1 MLISTKGRYALRMMI
16 FLAQQA
22 GEAPISLKEVSK
34 HEGISM
40 KYLEQ
45 VARPLADAGL
55 VRSVRGKNGGYTLA
69 CSPKLI
75 SAGEV
80 LRAAEGSTA
89 PVSCLESGQ
98 NCPRAGTCT
107 TIEFWRGLDQAI
119 DDYVSGVTLADLAK

>member
-16 FLAQQA
+16 FLAAQA
-22 GEAPISLKEVSK
+22 KEAPVSLKEVSE

-55 VRSVRGKNGGYTLA
+55 IRSARGKNGGYTLTR
-69 CSPKLI
+69 PPEQV

-80 LRAAEGSTA
+80 LRAAEGTTA
-89 PVSCLESGQ
+89 PVSCLEPGQ
-98 NCPRAGTCT
+98 GCPRAGACT
-107 TIEFWRGLDQAI
+107 TIAFWRGLDRTI
-119 DDYVSGVTLADLAK
+119 DDYVNGVTLAELAG